1 MPVLKGLRLITKLI
15 IENKDCNLDSF
26 YGVRFV
32 QFSFLYVEYCRN
44 MKYLQF
50 VFIILVAILFG
61 CKTEEKILV
70 KENPPIVVTM
80 VASQIA
86 LMSATL
92 NGEVAEEGFTTVTDR
107 GFVYS
112 DKNTNP
118 SITDSKIQS
127 GYGKGVYSIV
137 LDKLLVNTK
146 YYYKAYAINTKGTSY
161 GDVQSFTTT
170 DFKLPNVIT
179 NSPTN
184 VTSFS
189 AEVGGSVIDGGGLIV
204 TQRGI
209 YFGLNPNPS
218 ISDNKVLSGEGLG
231 TFAITLT
238 NLKSNSKYY
247 VRAFA
252 VNSKGIDYGNEVSF
266 NTSGATGPRDNRTI
280 VKEVKSK
287 TGRIWMD
294 RNLGAGYGPILT
306 GGAGY
311 GLQGGDLYQW
321 GRGADGHQLM
331 NWTAYDK
338 VNPMDTS
345 RTTIKSKTDT
355 PGHSKFIVSFI
366 RMPVTNKEVY
376 FDWRE
381 TINNNLWQGVN
392 GINNPCPLGF
402 RLPTWNEWQ
411 EELKVWGPNDGS
423 ILDIGPIS
431 PFFTF
436 ASRNFYNGEIVLRS
450 SIYWSSTV
458 FGGGGNVT
466 EDGTNVV
473 IIPDFKKNRNIP
485 GNYYTTAPKGLG
497 GCVRC
502 IKD

>member
-1 MPVLKGLRLITKLI
+1 
-15 IENKDCNLDSF
+15 
-26 YGVRFV
+26 
-32 QFSFLYVEYCRN
+32 
-44 MKYLQF
+44 
-50 VFIILVAILFG
+50 
-61 CKTEEKILV
+61 
-70 KENPPIVVTM
+70 
-80 VASQIA
+80 
-86 LMSATL
+86 
-92 NGEVAEEGFTTVTDR
+92 
-107 GFVYS
+107 
-112 DKNTNP
+112 
-118 SITDSKIQS
+118 
-127 GYGKGVYSIV
+127 
-137 LDKLLVNTK
+137 LDKLPVNTK

-184 VTSFS
+184 VTNVS
-189 AEVGGSVIDGGGLIV
+189 AEVGGSIIDGGGLIV

-209 YFGLNPNPS
+209 YYGLNPSPTV
-218 ISDNKVLSGEGLG
+218 SDNKVLSGEGLG
-231 TFAITLT
+231 TFTITLT
-238 NLKSNSKYY
+238 NLKNNSKYY
-247 VRAFA
+247 LRAFA
-252 VNSKGIDYGNEVSF
+252 VNSKGNEYGNEVSF

-331 NWTAYDK
+331 NWAAYDK

-345 RTTIKSKTDT
+345 RTTIKSTTDI

-366 RMPVTNKEVY
+366 SMPVTNKEVY

-423 ILDIGPIS
+423 ILDVGPIS

-436 ASRNFYNGEIVLRS
+436 AFRNFYNGEIVLRS

-466 EDGTNVV
+466 DDGTNLV